1 MAKEAFTFD
10 NFECGALNALVSRAK
25 DAQRAYA
32 TFPQE
37 KVDLIFKEVAAA
49 ADTARKEL
57 AEAAVGETGMGVVAH
72 KIIKNHFAANFIYK
86 KYKKAKTCGVISKDR
101 ESGLWTVADP
111 VGLIA
116 GIIPTTN
123 PTSTAIFKAL
133 LTLKTR
139 NGIVFSPH
147 PRAKK
152 CTALAAKIVAD
163 AATKAG
169 APAGLIGCIKEPT
182 IEATNALMA
191 HPAVDLI
198 LATGGPGMVKA
209 AYSSG
214 KPALGVG
221 AGNTPA
227 IIDETANVRRAVEDI
242 FLSKT
247 FDNGMIC
254 ASEQS
259 VIAVDEVFGDVKN
272 EMIRCGA
279 HILNASES
287 KKVRA
292 IIFTEKG
299 LNAAI
304 VGQSAHSI
312 GAMAGIS
319 VPEST
324 RVLVSEEKS
333 YAADNPYGHE
343 KLSPILALYGASDF
357 ERAVKIALH
366 LIAIGGLGHT
376 AVLHTGKRSQRRIEY
391 FAEKIPAGRLLIN
404 CPATQG
410 AIGLCNCN
418 LTPSLTLGCGS
429 WGGNSVSE
437 NIGIAHL
444 MNHKLVVENRE

>member
-1 MAKEAFTFD
+1 MANEEILIENCSAVDK
-10 NFECGALNALVSRAK
+10 LVSSVK
-25 DAQRAYA
+25 DAQRTYG
-32 TFPQE
+32 TFSQD
-37 KVDLIFKEVAAA
+37 KVDLIFKAAA
-49 ADTARKEL
+49 AEADRARNEL
-57 AEAAVGETGMGVVAH
+57 AKMAVAETGMGIVGDKV
-72 KIIKNHFAANFIYK
+72 IKNHFASNFICK
-86 KYKKAKTCGVISKDR
+86 KYRKIKTCGVVERNRKCGIC
-101 ESGLWTVADP
+101 TVADP
-111 VGLIA
+111 IGVIA

-133 LTLKTR
+133 LVLKTR

-152 CTALAAKIVAD
+152 CTAEAVRIVAD
-163 AATKAG
+163 AATRAG
-169 APAGLIGCIKEPT
+169 APANLIACIEEPT
-182 IEATNALMA
+182 IEATNALMR
-191 HPAVDLI
+191 HPLVDLI

-227 IIDETANVRRAVEDI
+227 IIDESANVRNAVRDI

-259 VIAVDEVFGDVKN
+259 VIAVDEIFDDVKN
-272 EMIRCGA
+272 EMLRNGA

-287 KKVRA
+287 AKVRA
-292 IIFTEKG
+292 IIMTEKG
-299 LNAAI
+299 LNAGI
-304 VGQSAHSI
+304 VGQSAITI
-312 GAMAGIS
+312 GNMAGVS
-319 VPEST
+319 VPKST

-333 YAADNPYGHE
+333 YGGDNPYAHE
-343 KLSPILALYGASDF
+343 KLSPILAFFRARDF
-357 ERAVKIALH
+357 EHAIEIGLH

-376 AVLHTGKRSQRRIEY
+376 AVLHTNSRNQQRMDY
-391 FAEKIPAGRLLIN
+391 FATKIPAGRLLIN
-404 CPATQG
+404 SPATQG
-410 AIGLCNCN
+410 AIGLCNDC

-437 NIGIAHL
+437 NIGVQHL
-444 MNHKLVVENRE
+444 LNHKLVVEKRL